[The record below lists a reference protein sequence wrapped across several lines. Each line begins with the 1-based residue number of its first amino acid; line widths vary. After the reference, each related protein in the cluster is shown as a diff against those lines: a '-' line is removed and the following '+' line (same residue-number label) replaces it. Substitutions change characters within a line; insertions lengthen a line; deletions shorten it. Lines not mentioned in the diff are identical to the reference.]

1 VSKNESAQCMNCH
14 KIFDREFLYDNFT
27 KNFINVVYKKHKE
40 QFISEKELTFLPV
53 AQLEI
58 ERLSLIEKY
67 DKEITLCFYSSS
79 KYCNIHTKYTN
90 ICHTLGIL
98 QTNKL
103 NIPFED
109 EFIKSLES
117 RCKIME
123 QELRQIIVY
132 TLISINPDTIVPPNV
147 YTDSLSIRTLET
159 FLSAKKNE
167 LEDNTKIVNVKS
179 FIRQCPSN
187 DCRGFLSSK
196 LFCELCK
203 ITACG
208 KCREIKEKEHE
219 CDPGVLENVKFL
231 EKDSKG
237 CPKCSS
243 IIFRI
248 SGCMQMFCTM
258 CHTAFDWKTLKIETG
273 VIHNPHFFQFQRQQ
287 GQQDHQGE
295 AYQQG
300 YQENCCRQLNNDFSR
315 VFSQNFKILGS
326 GGKIFIDKLTCVLH
340 IKFVL
345 LEEYSPPQI
354 DAEKMNQ
361 DLHIQYLEKKIDL
374 EKFKVLVQQ
383 REKKH
388 EKKIEIYNLLYMYTE
403 SMSDI
408 LFNLYESFKLTSITH
423 STTDLEIKQAEMVLE
438 KYHTEIM
445 KLDAY
450 ILTHYIKIRKVKYSN
465 CLTFLDI

>member
-1 VSKNESAQCMNCH
+1 M
-14 KIFDREFLYDNFT
+14 
-27 KNFINVVYKKHKE
+27 
-40 QFISEKELTFLPV
+40 
-53 AQLEI
+53 
-58 ERLSLIEKY
+58 
-67 DKEITLCFYSSS
+67 
-79 KYCNIHTKYTN
+79 
-90 ICHTLGIL
+90 GIL
-98 QTNKL
+98 KSNKL
-103 NIPFED
+103 HIQFED

-117 RCKIME
+117 RCKIIE
-123 QELRQIIVY
+123 QELRQIIVN
-132 TLISINPDTIVPPNV
+132 TLISINPDTIVPQNV
-147 YTDSLSIRTLET
+147 YTDSLSIRTLEH

-167 LEDNTKIVNVKS
+167 LQDNTKNTNVKS
-179 FIRQCPSN
+179 FIRQCPNN

-208 KCREIKEKEHE
+208 KCREIKENSKESNDEKNKKEHE

-237 CPKCSS
+237 CPKCSA

-248 SGCMQMFCTM
+248 SGCVQMFCTM
-258 CHTAFDWKTLKIETG
+258 CHTAFDWKTLRIETG

-287 GQQDHQGE
+287 GERIQGQE
-295 AYQQG
+295 EYQLGG
-300 YQENCCRQLNNDFSR
+300 YQDNCCRQLNNDFSR
-315 VFSQNFKILGS
+315 VFSNKFKNS
-326 GGKIFIDKLTCVLH
+326 WGGIFVDKLVKTLH
-340 IKFVL
+340 IKFVI
-345 LEEYSPPQI
+345 LEEYRPPQI
-354 DAEKMNQ
+354 DAEKINQ

-408 LFNLYESFKLTSITH
+408 LFNLYDSFKLTSITH
-423 STTDLEIKQAEMVLE
+423 TTTDLEIKQATLDLE

-450 ILTHYIKIRKVKYSN
+450 ILTHYIKIRKVKFSN
-465 CLTFLDI
+465 CLTF